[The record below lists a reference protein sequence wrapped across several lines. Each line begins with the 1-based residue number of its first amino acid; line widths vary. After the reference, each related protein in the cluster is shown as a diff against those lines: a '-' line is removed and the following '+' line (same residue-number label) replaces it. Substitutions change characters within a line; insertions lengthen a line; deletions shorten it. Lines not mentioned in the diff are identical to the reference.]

1 MFSHP
6 TNQDGDMKMRQ
17 QSPEA
22 EGRAWH
28 HGPSLVVDVGVGE
41 VEVALLVEVEFVG
54 EVEGHALGRPPSAV
68 RIGDAVAVAVADG
81 GRGQSVGDRGAAT
94 GGTAAEW
101 PAARIGDAG
110 GGAAAVAYGGLGRG
124 AAARSPGSVAAAPTR
139 TPAGSATGSRRR
151 AARRDRGGSSER
163 HARG

>member
-1 MFSHP
+1 
-6 TNQDGDMKMRQ
+6 MRQ

-22 EGRAWH
+22 EERAWH

-68 RIGDAVAVAVADG
+68 RIGDAGAVAVADG
-81 GRGQSVGDRGAAT
+81 GRGRSVGDSGAAT
-94 GGTAAEW
+94 RGGTAAEW
-101 PAARIGDAG
+101 PAARIVDPG
-110 GGAAAVAYGGLGRG
+110 GGAAAVVYGGRGRG

-139 TPAGSATGSRRR
+139 TPAGSATGSWRR

-163 HARG
+163 HAR